1 MGHPTHSNHAAFRGH
16 LNCGQKN
23 MQKDRHGYP
32 IHSLDVTAV
41 KAYSCEIW
49 PFSRSI
55 QISSDIPWFHVCEN
69 LRCTRFFPVSKA
81 KNQKWLKDV
90 VGTIYRENN
99 LEKLQKWVNSWV
111 FCNFFCPKHPKTKP
125 MIHNS
130 VSRLQ
135 NINTWST
142 AQLSSSPC
150 QGLPPKVWVAYGT
163 AQWWAAC
170 SRHRIGSHWIPQK
183 K

>member
-1 MGHPTHSNHAAFRGH
+1 MRCQDADS
-16 LNCGQKN
+16 
-23 MQKDRHGYP
+23 
-32 IHSLDVTAV
+32 
-41 KAYSCEIW
+41 YS
-49 PFSRSI
+49 
-55 QISSDIPWFHVCEN
+55 
-69 LRCTRFFPVSKA
+69 
-81 KNQKWLKDV
+81 QKWLKDV
-90 VGTIYRENN
+90 EGTIYRENN

-111 FCNFFCPKHPKTKP
+111 SCSFFCPKHPKTKP

-150 QGLPPKVWVAYGT
+150 QGVPPKVWVAYGT

-170 SRHRIGSHWIPQK
+170 SRHSQLDPTGSPPKIIVRWCPHDVPIKTYDFWWWLESDWNMLNMTFQK
-183 K
+183 HLGMSSYQLTSSYFSEG